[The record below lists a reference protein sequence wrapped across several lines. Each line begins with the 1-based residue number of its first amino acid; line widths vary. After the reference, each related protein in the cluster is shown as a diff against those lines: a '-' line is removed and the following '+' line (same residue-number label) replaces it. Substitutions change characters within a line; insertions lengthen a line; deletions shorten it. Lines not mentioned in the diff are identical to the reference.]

1 MALEEKT
8 EKDAGGAEC
17 AYPEHPELATQLAE
31 FGLTQNEARI
41 YLALL
46 SRGMALGG
54 SEIARETTIHRQY
67 VYVTLEKLIALGLVI
82 SVRHGARAIYRAAPP
97 ATLEKIARKKM
108 GKVSDL
114 VESLGKISTLDHEQ
128 DFEVIVGEQSIRD
141 YQLEF
146 VANADPGET
155 QYIIGGS
162 APEFI
167 AILGSAYQKMIL
179 DQERKKFV
187 TYYLGHQSEKDAL
200 GVYKKSRINFNVKL
214 LSGIPEKMP
223 QFTVRRNTVELY
235 SFFNP
240 PILYVIKSKDVA
252 EKFRLFF
259 LSLWETY
266 K

>member
-1 MALEEKT
+1 MAAEEKI
-8 EKDAGGAEC
+8 EKEAGIAEC
-17 AYPEHPELATQLAE
+17 ANPEFPELAAQLAE
-31 FGLTQNEARI
+31 FGLTQNESRI

-46 SRGMALGG
+46 SRGKALGG
-54 SEIARETTIHRQY
+54 SEIARETAIHRQY

-128 DFEVIVGEQSIRD
+128 DFEVIVGEQGIRD

-146 VANADPGET
+146 VEHADEGET

-167 AILGSAYQKMIL
+167 AILGTAYQKMIL

-200 GVYKKSRINFNVKL
+200 GTYKKSRINFNAKL
-214 LSGIPEKMP
+214 LPGIPEKMP

-240 PILYVIKSKDVA
+240 PILYVIKSKEVA

-259 LSLWETY
+259 LTLWETY